1 MKGILHWIMQR
12 QHRQVTLVA
21 GLSLLPFLGLLS
33 SGLLVLVTLQR
44 GIKQSLITA
53 ALAMALLAGVAV
65 ATGGDPLP
73 LLEVTAVMWG
83 PVLLLAG
90 LLGAYR
96 SMNLV
101 FQASAIVGLVAV
113 SLVLLWLPDP
123 VNQLAGVME
132 PLKQQLSASGQELT
146 EAGWDMIFRV
156 MPGVM
161 TGMGILACLA
171 GVFLGRVWQ
180 DGLEDVAGR
189 FGAEFRQLKL
199 GKVLTAVSTL
209 VIVAAMLA
217 GGLWFENTVWVFVAL
232 LVLQGLSLAHFL
244 VGPGGWPKPL
254 LIALY
259 VMLVLVLQLVMPLL
273 TALGFL
279 DNWFDLRRILARNR

>member
-1 MKGILHWIMQR
+1 MQR

-44 GIKQSLITA
+44 GIRQALVTA
-53 ALAMALLAGVAV
+53 ALAMVLLAGVAL
-65 ATGGDPLP
+65 ASGGNPLP
-73 LLEVTAVMWG
+73 MLEVTGVMWG

-101 FQASAIVGLVAV
+101 FQVSAIVGVVAV

-123 VNQLAGVME
+123 ANQLAGIME
-132 PLKQQLSASGQELT
+132 PLKQQFNASGQELS
-146 EAGWDMIFRV
+146 EASWDMIFRV

-180 DGLEDVAGR
+180 DGLEDTAGR

-199 GKVLTAVSTL
+199 GKVLTAVSSL
-209 VIVAAMLA
+209 VIVAAMLG
-217 GGLWFENTVWVFVAL
+217 GGLWFENMVWVLVAL

-244 VGPGGWPKPL
+244 VGPGGWPKAL

-259 VMLVLVLQLVMPLL
+259 VMLVLVLQLVIPLL

>member
-1 MKGILHWIMQR
+1 MQR

-44 GIKQSLITA
+44 GIRQALVTA
-53 ALAMALLAGVAV
+53 ALAMVLLAGVAL
-65 ATGGDPLP
+65 ASGGNPLP
-73 LLEVTAVMWG
+73 MLEVTGVMWG

-101 FQASAIVGLVAV
+101 FQVSAIVGVVAV

-123 VNQLAGVME
+123 ANQLAGIME
-132 PLKQQLSASGQELT
+132 PLKQQFNASGQELS
-146 EAGWDMIFRV
+146 EASWDMIFRV

-180 DGLEDVAGR
+180 DGLEDTAGR

-199 GKVLTAVSTL
+199 GKVLTAVSSL
-209 VIVAAMLA
+209 VIVAAMLG
-217 GGLWFENTVWVFVAL
+217 GGLWFENMVWVLVAL
-232 LVLQGLSLAHFL
+232 LVLQGLSLAHSL
-244 VGPGGWPKPL
+244 VGPGGWPKAL

-259 VMLVLVLQLVMPLL
+259 VMLVLVLQLVIPLL

>member
-1 MKGILHWIMQR
+1 MQR

-44 GIKQSLITA
+44 GIRQALVTA
-53 ALAMALLAGVAV
+53 ALAMVLLAGVAL
-65 ATGGDPLP
+65 ASGGNPLP
-73 LLEVTAVMWG
+73 MLEVTGVMWG

-101 FQASAIVGLVAV
+101 FQVSAIVGVVAV
-113 SLVLLWLPDP
+113 SLVLFWLPDP
-123 VNQLAGVME
+123 ANQLAGIME
-132 PLKQQLSASGQELT
+132 PLKQQFNASGQELS
-146 EAGWDMIFRV
+146 EASWDMIFRV

-180 DGLEDVAGR
+180 DGLEDTAGR

-199 GKVLTAVSTL
+199 GKVLTAVSSL
-209 VIVAAMLA
+209 VIVAAMLG
-217 GGLWFENTVWVFVAL
+217 GGLWFENMVWVLVAL
-232 LVLQGLSLAHFL
+232 LVLQGLSLAHSL
-244 VGPGGWPKPL
+244 VGPGGWPKAL

-259 VMLVLVLQLVMPLL
+259 VMLVLVLQLVIPLL

>member
-1 MKGILHWIMQR
+1 MQR

-44 GIKQSLITA
+44 GFKQSLITA

-90 LLGAYR
+90 LLGTYR

-113 SLVLLWLPDP
+113 SLLLLALPDP
-123 VNQLAGVME
+123 INQLAEMME
-132 PLKQQLSASGQELT
+132 PLKQQLSASGQELS

-156 MPGVM
+156 MPGIM
-161 TGMGILACLA
+161 TGLGILACLG

-180 DGLEDVAGR
+180 DGLEDTVGR

-199 GKVLTAVSTL
+199 GMVLTTVSTL
-209 VIVAAMLA
+209 AILAAMLV
-217 GGLWFENTVWVFVAL
+217 GGLWFENMVWVFVAL

-244 VGPGGWPKPL
+244 VGQGGWPKASL
-254 LIALY
+254 MVLY
-259 VMLVLVLQLVMPLL
+259 LMLVLVLQLIMPLL
-273 TALGFL
+273 TALGYL
-279 DNWFDLRRILARNR
+279 DNWFDLRRILARSR